1 VNSSPPPPPT
11 CAILTHQSS
20 YVEHERTHER
30 THNHGSE
37 LIQVV
42 ICVNVV

>member
-1 VNSSPPPPPT
+1 MNSSPPPPPT

-20 YVEHERTHER
+20 YVEHETHER